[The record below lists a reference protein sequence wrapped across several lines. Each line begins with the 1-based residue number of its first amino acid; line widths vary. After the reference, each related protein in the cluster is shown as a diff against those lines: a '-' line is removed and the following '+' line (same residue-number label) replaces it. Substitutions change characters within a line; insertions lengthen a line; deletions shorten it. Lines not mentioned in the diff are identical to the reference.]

1 MNKDT
6 QSWSN
11 SNLTEMEELLQKVQQ
26 LETENAAL
34 HRLID
39 DPNAMHS
46 HYLRKCNGWEVW
58 QAERIHWFQE
68 TVDKLER
75 ANAAL
80 RNELASL
87 KHQTQWE
94 CSCGG
99 TDCEG
104 QKENAALR
112 ADAERYRWI
121 KRDSIGVHDVLE
133 LFMSYINCDLDKEID
148 QTRAKEAKP

>member
-34 HRLID
+34 HRLIN

-75 ANAAL
+75 ENAAL

>member
-1 MNKDT
+1 MSDT
-6 QSWSN
+6 PK
-11 SNLTEMEELLQKVQQ
+11 TDAMMTALLWRTG
-26 LETENAAL
+26 ET
-34 HRLID
+34 LIAD
-39 DPNAMHS
+39 VEFADFA
-46 HYLRKCNGWEVW
+46 RE
-58 QAERIHWFQE
+58 
-68 TVDKLER
+68 LER
-75 ANAAL
+75 ENVAL

-104 QKENAALR
+104 MKENAALR